1 VQVSL
6 TIGMLVQAG
15 AALALCCIA
24 SLLKPSGERRA
35 LAPWIVSW
43 LALVASSAFAMIATG
58 WRPGEIALAFAGGV
72 ASVAFGA
79 GIVVAVLELVGQK
92 VPLRPNRMLPTIVAL
107 NLVLVPV
114 VATLLVPRGVAVA
127 AFHTLVTFVAYSL
140 AAVLLLRR
148 QEGGALFAVAGVV
161 FGFCAAAQPLT
172 FVLRG
177 DWSILVGV
185 SANLVAGLFSVIA
198 IQESSRQSLVSAAR
212 DAEHMAYHDRLTGLP
227 NQLLFFD
234 RLEMALEHA
243 KRHKHKFAVLFID
256 LDRFKYIND
265 SLGHGAGDE
274 LLAMAARRLSGCVR
288 SEDTVARFGG
298 DEFIILLRIIGR
310 IEDAG
315 KVAQKIIDTMNPAVP
330 IGKHE
335 IVCTAS
341 VGISVYPN
349 DGEDAEALVKNA
361 DTAMYRAKEAG
372 RDAYRYYTPAMNA
385 RTLEILELESD
396 LRRALARK
404 QLRLHYQ
411 PLIDLEE
418 GRIYGLEAL
427 LRWDHPRL
435 GLLGPDRFIETAET
449 TGLIVPIGE
458 WVLREACRQIRA
470 WKKHLGLDLVVSV
483 NLSPRQFDQPDLVAH
498 VRDAL
503 HESGLRPEFLELEIT
518 ETNAMSDVEKTVRHL
533 KDLKVLGVRVAIDDF
548 GTGYSSL
555 SYLKLFPIDTL
566 KLDQSF
572 VSGISVPEDGAIARG
587 VIAMAHS
594 LGLRVVAEGVE
605 TLGQLEFLK
614 ESSCDRLQ
622 GFLFSRPLDPENFE
636 RYLAHKG
643 ARFQVA

>member
-1 VQVSL
+1 
-6 TIGMLVQAG
+6 MLVQAG
-15 AALALCCIA
+15 AALALACIVSLFNPSAERRSVAPWLVAWLSLVVLSGLEIA
-24 SLLKPSGERRA
+24 S
-35 LAPWIVSW
+35 
-43 LALVASSAFAMIATG
+43 AS
-58 WRPGEIALAFAGGV
+58 WRPLDLLLAFIGG
-72 ASVAFGA
+72 AAAIAFG
-79 GIVVAVLELVGQK
+79 GGLIVGVLELEGRRVSL
-92 VPLRPNRMLPTIVAL
+92 PSNRLLAGIITM

-114 VATLLVPRGVAVA
+114 VASMMIPRVQASTG
-127 AFHTLVTFVAYSL
+127 FLTLVSFLTYSCG
-140 AAVLLLRR
+140 AVLLVRS
-148 QEGGALFAVAGVV
+148 QASGAIFGVAGV
-161 FGFCAAAQPLT
+161 GFAIAAAAQPLS

-177 DWSILVGV
+177 DVSLWIGV
-185 SANLVAGLFSVIA
+185 AANLVAGLFSLIA
-198 IQESSRQSLVSAAR
+198 IQEGSRQTLVSAAR

-234 RLEMALEHA
+234 RLDMALQHA
-243 KRHKHKFAVLFID
+243 KRHKHKLAVLFID
-256 LDRFKYIND
+256 LDRFKYVND

-274 LLAMAARRLSGCVR
+274 LLGIAARRLTGCVR

-315 KVAQKIIDTMNPAVP
+315 KVAQKIIDTMNPPLSV
-330 IGKHE
+330 GKHE
-335 IVCTAS
+335 IVSTAS
-341 VGISVYPN
+341 VGISIYPN
-349 DGEDAEALVKNA
+349 DGEDAESLVKNA

-411 PLIDLEE
+411 PLIEVSE

-427 LRWDHPRL
+427 LRWEHPRY

-449 TGLIVPIGE
+449 TGLILPIGE
-458 WVLREACRQIRA
+458 WVLREACRQIRQ
-470 WKKHLGLDLVVSV
+470 WKKHLGLDLIVSV
-483 NLSPRQFDQPDLVAH
+483 NLSPRQFEQPDLVSQI
-498 VRDAL
+498 RDAL
-503 HESGLRPEFLELEIT
+503 HESGLRPENLEIEIT
-518 ETNAMSDVEKTVRHL
+518 ETNAMGDVDKTVRL
-533 KDLKVLGVRVAIDDF
+533 LNELKVLGVRIAIDDF

-594 LGLRVVAEGVE
+594 LGLHVVAEGVE

-643 ARFQVA
+643 ARFHVA

>member
-1 VQVSL
+1 
-6 TIGMLVQAG
+6 M
-15 AALALCCIA
+15 
-24 SLLKPSGERRA
+24 
-35 LAPWIVSW
+35 
-43 LALVASSAFAMIATG
+43 
-58 WRPGEIALAFAGGV
+58 
-72 ASVAFGA
+72 
-79 GIVVAVLELVGQK
+79 VLHGD
-92 VPLRPNRMLPTIVAL
+92 VAL
-107 NLVLVPV
+107 
-114 VATLLVPRGVAVA
+114 
-127 AFHTLVTFVAYSL
+127 
-140 AAVLLLRR
+140 
-148 QEGGALFAVAGVV
+148 
-161 FGFCAAAQPLT
+161 
-172 FVLRG
+172 
-177 DWSILVGV
+177 WIGV
-185 SANLVAGLFSVIA
+185 SANLVAGLFAVIA
-198 IQESSRQSLVSAAR
+198 IQEASRQNLVSAAR

-234 RLEMALEHA
+234 RLDMALQHA
-243 KRHKHKFAVLFID
+243 KRHKHKLAVLFVD
-256 LDRFKYIND
+256 LDRFKFVND

-274 LLAMAARRLSGCVR
+274 LLGIASRRLAGCVR
-288 SEDTVARFGG
+288 SEGTVARFGG
-298 DEFIILLRIIGR
+298 DEFIVLLRIIGR

-315 KVAQKIIDTMNPAVP
+315 KVAQKIIDTMNPPVAL
-330 IGKHE
+330 GKHE
-335 IVCTAS
+335 IVATAS
-341 VGISVYPN
+341 VGISIYPN

-411 PLIDLEE
+411 PLIELAE

-427 LRWDHPRL
+427 IRWEHPRY

-458 WVLREACRQIRA
+458 WVLREACRQIRQ

-483 NLSPRQFDQPDLVAH
+483 NLSPRQFDQPDLVSQ

-503 HESGLRPEFLELEIT
+503 HESGLRPENLEIEIT
-518 ETNAMSDVEKTVRHL
+518 ESNAMSDVEKTVRLL
-533 KDLKVLGVRVAIDDF
+533 KELKMLGIRIAIDDF

-622 GFLFSRPLDPENFE
+622 GFLFSRPLEPENFE
-636 RYLAHKG
+636 RYLAAKG
-643 ARFQVA
+643 ASFRVA

>member
-1 VQVSL
+1 
-6 TIGMLVQAG
+6 MLVQAG
-15 AALALCCIA
+15 SALALCGIA
-24 SLLKPSGERRA
+24 ILLRPAGGRRSLV
-35 LAPWIVSW
+35 PWIVAW
-43 LALVASSAFAMIATG
+43 LSLVAASAAAMVSSS
-58 WRPGEIALAFAGGV
+58 WRPLDFGLSLAGGI
-72 ASVAFGA
+72 AAVAFGC
-79 GIVVAVLELVGQK
+79 GILTGILELDGRK
-92 VPLRPNRMLPTIVAL
+92 VPLPSNRLLPSIVAL
-107 NLVLVPV
+107 TLVLVPV
-114 VATLLVPRGVAVA
+114 VATLFVPRVDAIA
-127 AFHTLVTFVAYSL
+127 AFHAFVALVVYSS
-140 AAVLLLRR
+140 AAVLLVRG
-148 QEGGALFAVAGVV
+148 QGSGPLFGVAGVA
-161 FGFCAAAQPLT
+161 FALAAAAQPLT

-177 DWSILVGV
+177 EQAIWLGV
-185 SANLVAGLFSVIA
+185 AANVIAGLFSIIA
-198 IQESSRQSLVSAAR
+198 LQESSRQSLVSAALE
-212 DAEHMAYHDRLTGLP
+212 AEHMAYHDRLTGLP

-234 RLEMALEHA
+234 RLGMALQHA
-243 KRHKHKFAVLFID
+243 TRHKHKLAVLFVD
-256 LDRFKYIND
+256 LDRFKYVND

-274 LLAMAARRLSGCVR
+274 VLVVASRRLSACVR

-315 KVAQKIIDTMNPAVP
+315 KVAQKIIDAMNPELPV
-330 IGKHE
+330 GGRE

-341 VGISVYPN
+341 VGIAIFPH
-349 DGEDAEALVKNA
+349 DGEDGESLVKNA

-372 RDAYRYYTPAMNA
+372 RDAYRYYTSAMNA

-411 PLIDLEE
+411 PLIDLTE

-427 LRWDHPRL
+427 LRWDHPRF
-435 GLLGPDRFIETAET
+435 GLLGPERFIEMAET

-458 WVLREACRQIRA
+458 WVLRDACRQIRS
-470 WKKHLGLDLVVSV
+470 WRKHLGLELVVSV
-483 NLSPRQFDQPDLVAH
+483 NLSPRQFDQPDLVAQ

-503 HESGLRPEFLELEIT
+503 HESGLRPENLELEIT
-518 ETNAMSDVEKTVRHL
+518 ETNAMSDVHKTVKILEEL
-533 KDLKVLGVRVAIDDF
+533 KLLGVRIAIDDF

-555 SYLKLFPIDTL
+555 SYLDLFPIDTL

-572 VSGISVPEDGAIARG
+572 VTGISVPEDGAIARG

-622 GFLFSRPLDPENFE
+622 GFLFSRPLDAENFE

-643 ARFQVA
+643 ASFRVA

>member
-1 VQVSL
+1 MSL
-6 TIGMLVQAG
+6 TFGMLVQAG
-15 AALALCCIA
+15 CALALSSIA
-24 SLLKPSGERRA
+24 LLLKPTNERRY
-35 LAPWIVSW
+35 LTPWIASW
-43 LALVASSAFAMIATG
+43 LALVVSSAIAMASTS
-58 WRPGEIALAFAGGV
+58 WRPAEFGLALVGGM
-72 ASVAFGA
+72 ASVVFGA
-79 GIVVAVLELVGQK
+79 GLVVGVIELRGSNVTMPGSRL
-92 VPLRPNRMLPTIVAL
+92 VSTIITL

-114 VATLLVPRGVAVA
+114 IATMVVPRQVANG
-127 AFHTLVTFVAYSL
+127 AFHTFAAFLTYSI
-140 AAVLLLRR
+140 AAVLLVRT
-148 QEGGALFAVAGVV
+148 QGSGPMFTVAGIA
-161 FGFCAAAQPLT
+161 FALAAAAQPLT
-172 FVLRG
+172 FALKG
-177 DWSILVGV
+177 DISLWIGV
-185 SANLVAGLFSVIA
+185 SANVGAGLFSIIVIL
-198 IQESSRQSLVSAAR
+198 ETSRQSLVSAAR

-234 RLEMALEHA
+234 RLDMAMQHA
-243 KRHKHKFAVLFID
+243 KRHKHKMAVLFLD
-256 LDRFKYIND
+256 LDRFKFVND

-274 LLAMAARRLSGCVR
+274 VLTIAARRLTQCVR

-298 DEFIILLRIIGR
+298 DEFIVLLRIIGR

-315 KVAQKIIDTMNPAVP
+315 KVAQKIIDMMNPALS

-335 IVCTAS
+335 IVSTAS
-341 VGISVYPN
+341 VGISIYPN
-349 DGEDAEALVKNA
+349 DGEDAETLVKNA
-361 DTAMYRAKEAG
+361 DTAMYRAKDAG

-411 PLIDLEE
+411 PLIDLAE

-427 LRWDHPRL
+427 IRWEHPRF
-435 GLLGPDRFIETAET
+435 GLLGPDRFIETAEA
-449 TGLIVPIGE
+449 TGLILPIGE
-458 WVLREACRQIRA
+458 WVIREACRQIRV

-483 NLSPRQFDQPDLVAH
+483 NLSPRQFDQPDLVSQ

-503 HESGLRPEFLELEIT
+503 HESGLRPENLELEIT
-518 ETNAMSDVEKTVRHL
+518 ESNAMSDVDKTVKLL
-533 KDLKVLGVRVAIDDF
+533 KELKLLGVRVAIDDF

-614 ESSCDRLQ
+614 ASSCDRLQ
-622 GFLFSRPLDPENFE
+622 GFLFSRPLDPQNFE
-636 RYLAHKG
+636 RFLAYKG
-643 ARFQVA
+643 ANFQVA